1 MRHMGT
7 EAICGQGIRGRGLAE
22 WSLCL
27 LGLGA
32 LLFLSPS
39 PAVARQTDQSP
50 NSSQSSQPSGQA
62 DQPAK
67 PPKPN
72 KNKNQDDQ
80 PVVINHWLRIE
91 VIGADEKKPI
101 EDASVYVKFT
111 EVHKIGKD
119 KQIEFDLK
127 TNQEGVARA
136 PDVPLGKVLIQVVL
150 KGWKPFGEYYD
161 IEQPDQT
168 IHIELVRPPRWY

>member
-1 MRHMGT
+1 MGT
-7 EAICGQGIRGRGLAE
+7 KAICGQGIRDGGLAR

-27 LGLGA
+27 LGFGA
-32 LLFLSPS
+32 IVFLFPS
-39 PAVARQTDQSP
+39 PAAARQSDQSP
-50 NSSQSSQPSGQA
+50 NSSQSSQSSGQA

-67 PPKPN
+67 PPKPD
-72 KNKNQDDQ
+72 KNKNHDDQ
-80 PVVINHWLRIE
+80 PVVISHWLRIE

-127 TNQEGVARA
+127 TNHEGVARA

-161 IEQPDQT
+161 IEQADQT